1 MLATHQQGAIKKF
14 RRTPWRFQQTFHTP
28 LQNLD
33 SFTATILGSLDHV
46 DSGTVTVDSVIMGI
60 ENLTTLLLSHQL
72 QHDLRHDSSIVAEI
86 SAEVQPLLAAAL
98 RDWVDFL
105 FIPTPKPFVLY
116 ADHDEYATFYA
127 NSKSNLNRVTEALTK
142 GGFTAVENYTRNA

>member
-14 RRTPWRFQQTFHTP
+14 HRTPWGFQQTFRTP
-28 LQNLD
+28 LRNLD

-46 DSGTVTVDSVIMGI
+46 DSGIVTIDSVIM
-60 ENLTTLLLSHQL
+60 EARNLRALLSSHQL
-72 QHDLRHDSSIVAEI
+72 QHDLRHDSSVVAEVSI
-86 SAEVQPLLAAAL
+86 EVQPLLAAAL
-98 RDWVDFL
+98 GDWVDFL

-127 NSKSNLNRVTEALTK
+127 NSKSNLGRVTASLTK
-142 GGFTAVENYTRNA
+142 GGFTAIENYTRNA